1 MMKKIFAMLLGIL
14 LVGSCV
20 GCGIA
25 PETETT
31 VTEGETMLSQE
42 RTYNILFIGNSYTF
56 YNDMPTAYFEPM
68 AKLCGYDVRVTTI
81 TKGAYTLEKFADP
94 ADPYGQMVDLALSGE
109 GSFDFVIL
117 QEQSARPAIAPEA
130 FYAAVRKLDQRIRAI
145 GAKPVLYATWGRQTG
160 SDTLSK
166 YDMTNES
173 MTYKLAAAYSTIGQ
187 ELDIPVLHTG
197 LAFYRVNSGDN
208 HIDLYNADKSHPSVV
223 GSYLAAMTLV
233 CGIFAIDPV
242 TAPFSGPLT
251 SEEDAIVRQAV
262 AEALLSPQIPE
273 AYRTS
278 SQPEA

>member
-1 MMKKIFAMLLGIL
+1 
-14 LVGSCV
+14 
-20 GCGIA
+20 
-25 PETETT
+25 
-31 VTEGETMLSQE
+31 MLSQE

-117 QEQSARPAIAPEA
+117 QEQSARPAIKADA
-130 FYAAVRKLDQRIRAI
+130 FYAAVRNLNERIRAI

-173 MTYKLAAAYSTIGQ
+173 MTYRLAAAYSAIGQ
-187 ELDIPVLHTG
+187 ELDIPVLHAG
-197 LAFYRVNSGDN
+197 LAFYRVNSSDN
-208 HIDLYNADKSHPSVV
+208 HIDLYNADKSHPSVA

-233 CGIFAIDPV
+233 CGIWQIDPM
-242 TAPFSGPLT
+242 TAPFSGPL
-251 SEEDAIVRQAV
+251 SQEEDAIVRQAV
-262 AEALLSPQIPE
+262 AEALGSPQIPE
-273 AYRTS
+273 EYCT
-278 SQPEA
+278 P